1 MANPLGT
8 VAMLTRSYASVYFKK
23 FDNMMKSGSFDNI
36 LSTIT

>member
-23 FDNMMKSGSFDNI
+23 FDNMMKSGTFDNV
-36 LSTIT
+36 LLKFT

>member
-8 VAMLTRSYASVYFKK
+8 VAMLTHSYALVYYKK
-23 FDNMMKSGSFDNI
+23 FDKMMRSGSIDNI